1 MQGAQPNGFVIRS
14 DLTRTMPIGF
24 GTAAVGAVAPS
35 MTRSGLQR

>member
-24 GTAAVGAVAPS
+24 GAAVVDAIAPS
-35 MTRSGLQR
+35 MT